1 MAFVQKDKA
10 SKSISFRVPPQLAA
24 LHTEALQ
31 MCERAGGRLELGSAL
46 QSALEQELKATIKQL
61 RALTANG
68 G

>member
-1 MAFVQKDKA
+1 
-10 SKSISFRVPPQLAA
+10 
-24 LHTEALQ
+24 

-61 RALTANG
+61 RSLTANG